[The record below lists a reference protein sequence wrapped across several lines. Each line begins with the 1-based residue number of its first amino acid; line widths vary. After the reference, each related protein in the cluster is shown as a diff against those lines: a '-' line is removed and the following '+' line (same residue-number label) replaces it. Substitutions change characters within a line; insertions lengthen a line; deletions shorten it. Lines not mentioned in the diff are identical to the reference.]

1 MEMNILIPGK
11 WWIESESI
19 DEKTG
24 DTKYKFGFTEQTKEL
39 GKEFINRMEEA
50 ESELLLPLLKG
61 EKKFPSMA
69 DMSLAP
75 YWKH

>member
-1 MEMNILIPGK
+1 MELNILIPGK
-11 WWIESESI
+11 WWIESSSV

-24 DTKYKFGFTEQTKEL
+24 HTSYTFGFDQECIDI
-39 GKEFINRMEEA
+39 GKEIVSKMEEA
-50 ESELLLPLLKG
+50 ETELLAPLIG
-61 EKKFPSMA
+61 ETTFPSMA